1 MSTELERSQQSE
13 RLGWPASLAAGLNP
27 MKSLTFVLALGVTAL
42 AAWKWFNQSGDPRPP
57 FPLYGAI
64 AASYAGGFLIGR
76 LFWKVLKTA
85 AIVAALLLGGLAVLN
100 RAHVDTSKAKQ
111 EAEAG
116 SAWVRKEAGQARHY
130 LLHFLPS
137 GGGAGLGVFAGGRRR
152 SGGDKNP
159 S

>member
-1 MSTELERSQQSE
+1 VNTNLDKSQQSE
-13 RLGWPASLAAGLNP
+13 RLGWLASLAAGLNP
-27 MKSLTFVLALGVTAL
+27 MKSFTFVLALGVTAL

-85 AIVAALLLGGLAVLN
+85 AIVAAILLGGLTVLN
-100 RAHVDTSKAKQ
+100 RAHVDTSKAKE

-116 SAWVRKEAGQARHY
+116 SAWVRNEASRAKHY

-137 GGGAGLGVFAGGRRR
+137 GAGAGVGVFAGGRRR
-152 SGGDKNP
+152 SGDKDRN
-159 S
+159 